1 MFLNDKCW
9 ILLLSGICLTR
20 AFNVYVVPDQEDVE
34 ESTEFPTEEEPTST
48 EDLSDFKDVTVDSGE
63 YTTYIFQYEN
73 EQYMGLDNPNE
84 KCFDDFTKC
93 VTSLSTL
100 ASN

>member
-1 MFLNDKCW
+1 MFGEVEP
-9 ILLLSGICLTR
+9 SGISALEKERQR
-20 AFNVYVVPDQEDVE
+20 AEEDVE

-93 VTSLSTL
+93 VTSLSYVNL
-100 ASN
+100 